1 MIAQASPGASASPA
15 GFAAAEDSASTASP
29 LLAVEGL
36 RTEFS
41 TKAGLAAAVDGLSFV
56 VHERETL
63 AIVGES
69 GSGKSVTALS
79 ILGLIPG
86 PAGRIAAGAV
96 RFGGRDLLALDR
108 RALQDVRGGD
118 IAMIFQ
124 DPMTSLNP
132 VLTIGRQLTEA
143 IIRHQPMNKASALA
157 RAVDMLERVQ
167 IPEPARQIRRYP
179 HQLSGGMRQR
189 VMIAMALSCRPKV
202 LIADEPTTALDVT
215 VQAQILDLMKILQ
228 DEFGTAIILITHDM
242 GVVAEMA
249 DRVIV
254 MYAGRKVEEGNT
266 AALFDHPRHPY
277 TRGLLEARP
286 RMSAT
291 PTEVRGRLLEIPGIV
306 PRLTL
311 LPVGCRFAPR
321 CSLAVERCVE
331 QYPPLEEKAPGQLAA
346 CWESHRLPDGGV
358 LC

>member
-1 MIAQASPGASASPA
+1 MMAPAFPIPPATPA
-15 GFAAAEDSASTASP
+15 GVTVEAPTSTAP
-29 LLAVEGL
+29 VLTVEGL
-36 RTEFS
+36 RTEFP
-41 TKAGLAAAVDGLSFV
+41 TRAGLAVAVDGLSFV

-79 ILGLIPG
+79 ILGLIPAS
-86 PAGRIAAGAV
+86 AGRIAAGAA
-96 RFGGRDLLALDR
+96 RFGGRDLLGIDR
-108 RALQDVRGGD
+108 PALQDVRGGD

-132 VLTIGRQLTEA
+132 VLTIGRQLTET
-143 IIRHQPMNKASALA
+143 ITRHQPMDQASALA
-157 RAVDMLERVQ
+157 RALAMLERVQ
-167 IPEPARQIRRYP
+167 IPEPLRQVRRYP

-215 VQAQILDLMKILQ
+215 VQAQILDLMKTLQ

-254 MYAGRKVEEGNT
+254 MYAGRKVEEGDT

-286 RMSAT
+286 RMTIT
-291 PTEVRGRLLEIPGIV
+291 PTEVRGRLREIPGIV
-306 PRLTL
+306 PPLTR

-321 CSLAVERCVE
+321 CPLAVERCVE
-331 QYPPLEEKAPGQLAA
+331 QYPAFKQKAPGQWAA
-346 CWESHRLPDGGV
+346 CWESDRLPDGGGR
-358 LC
+358 C